1 MIIDPKKCQH
11 VHISHGNLFSGR
23 KFRVHKFKG
32 ALPSVSSI
40 IVKFK
45 CWIRFLPSLLC
56 FLVFCG
62 LQNTSL
68 AQQHPSLEEVTR
80 AQATRNP
87 SESLGGKSATAAES
101 FSSHSNSIFQIRIMN
116 ASSKSQSSL
125 GSGFF
130 VGDGRLLAT
139 NYHVVSSVVLEPQK
153 YVAEIDIGEVTHQ
166 LEVVGIDVI
175 HDLAVLSVPT
185 QATPLN
191 LSLNVPNKG
200 ARLYS
205 IGNPLDIG
213 MTVVEGNYNG
223 LVENRFFDQ
232 VHFSGAVN
240 SGMSGGPTLDVNGDV
255 VGINVASAGNQV
267 GFLVPVDKL
276 AVLVDKVVRED
287 LASEQ
292 LLSDTGKPA
301 ADKISL
307 SSKQLVDDSAE
318 AGSEGAD
325 SGVKNS
331 DDNPFFE
338 EISQQIQAATHHMI
352 NQLLDKEWPSEN
364 LGEAKV
370 VGKAHKAID
379 CWGDSAENNEKKM
392 KIVQKGC
399 NSRDGFYISR
409 RLNSGYIEYEF
420 SYSEAEN
427 WPVSAFYQQ
436 MTRDYA
442 FASPGNRAGKKD
454 VDNFSCLNR
463 IITRDGKQVSSSQN
477 AAQQSSD
484 AASNQAPRSQSKFKR
499 KVSYCTR
506 PYKKLKGLFD
516 TFYMAVTL
524 EKSDRVLMEHFT
536 LSGVSKDDGERFLKR
551 FIDQVNWK

>member
-1 MIIDPKKCQH
+1 MSPTLLNFKR
-11 VHISHGNLFSGR
+11 SLR
-23 KFRVHKFKG
+23 RVCFVLSVA
-32 ALPSVSSI
+32 ALPGVAI
-40 IVKFK
+40 E
-45 CWIRFLPSLLC
+45 
-56 FLVFCG
+56 
-62 LQNTSL
+62 TL
-68 AQQHPSLEEVTR
+68 AQEQSAIPIPSKTPKPPISLETPETPEPGAVANMLNKVKAGT
-80 AQATRNP
+80 AP
-87 SESLGGKSATAAES
+87 STAAES
-101 FSSHSNSIFQIRIMN
+101 FSSHGNSIFQIRIMN

-139 NYHVVSSVVLEPQK
+139 NYHVVSSVVLEPKK
-153 YVAEIDIGEVTHQ
+153 YVAEIDIGEDTHQ

-175 HDLAVLSVPT
+175 HDLAILAVPT

-191 LSLNVPNKG
+191 LSENVPNKG

-232 VHFSGAVN
+232 IHFSGAVN

-276 AVLVDKVVRED
+276 AVLLDKVQTEASQ
-287 LASEQ
+287 LAGASPAVNTKVSLTANQ
-292 LLSDTGKPA
+292 LTG
-301 ADKISL
+301 DEEGG
-307 SSKQLVDDSAE
+307 DSADTTD
-318 AGSEGAD
+318 SIEGLST
-325 SGVKNS
+325 SGVVEQEEDN
-331 DDNPFFE
+331 NPFFD
-338 EISQQIQAATHHMI
+338 EISRQIQGATHHMI
-352 NQLLDKEWPSEN
+352 NQLLEGEWPLED
-364 LGEAKV
+364 LGEARV
-370 VGKAHKAID
+370 IGKAHKAID
-379 CWGDSAENNEKKM
+379 CWGDSAENNERKM

-420 SYSEAEN
+420 SYSQAED

-463 IITRDGKQVSSSQN
+463 IITRDSEQ
-477 AAQQSSD
+477 AQ
-484 AASNQAPRSQSKFKR
+484 ASKSKFKR

-516 TFYMAVTL
+516 TFYMAVTIG
-524 EKSDRVLMEHFT
+524 KPDRVLMEHYT
-536 LSGVSKDDGERFLKR
+536 LSGVSRDDGERFLKR
-551 FIDQVNWK
+551 FIDQVDWK